1 MASWFGPMAADFSRM
16 ILMGD
21 PAYFRIKAGA
31 NSHTRNRWGQRKK
44 VDAVKARR
52 QWDQAVD
59 TLRSRGIQVEVL
71 PGSKEN
77 PGSVFPANAGFLLQK
92 DQNIPVRQRQFYLA
106 NLSPGRAGEREHYRK
121 VLDRLGFQVED
132 LPTALRFEGEADFF
146 PVAGGH
152 VLTYGRLCAPCWRP
166 RLGMPPYR
174 REYGF
179 RTDKAILQTL
189 RALCPGQKIWAL
201 ELAQEAYYHG
211 DTVLCSVGRKREH
224 LLVYAQGLTPVSLA
238 ALKSDFPGTLHMLS
252 DADAR
257 RFAANSFYVDAG
269 YEQWLF
275 CPAGLSE
282 AFHGLI
288 ASLGI
293 AAVPLDVSEFFEK
306 GGGSVKC
313 MLCDLGAAG
322 R

>member
-1 MASWFGPMAADFSRM
+1 MAADFSRM

-31 NSHTRNRWGQRKK
+31 NPHTRNRWGLRKK

-52 QWDQAVD
+52 QWDHAVG
-59 TLRSRGIQVEVL
+59 TFRAHGIQVEVL
-71 PGSKEN
+71 PGSKDN
-77 PGSVFPANAGFLLQK
+77 PGSVFPANAGFLLEK
-92 DQNIPVRQRQFYLA
+92 DKCMPVGQRRFYLA
-106 NLSPGRAGEREHYRK
+106 NLLSSRAGEKEIYRK
-121 VLDRLGFQVED
+121 ALDRLGFQVKD
-132 LPTALRFEGEADFF
+132 LPSALRFEGEADFF

-152 VLTYGRLCAPCWRP
+152 VLTYGRLCAPRWKP

-179 RTDKAILQTL
+179 RTDKEILQTL

-211 DTVLCSVGRKREH
+211 DTVLCAIGRKREH
-224 LLVYAQGLTPVSLA
+224 LLVYAQGLAPASLA

-252 DADAR
+252 EEDAR

-269 YEQWLF
+269 GQQWLF

-282 AFHGLI
+282 ELHRLI

-293 AAVPLDVSEFFEK
+293 QSVPLDVSEFFEK

-313 MLCDLGAAG
+313 MLCDLGAAELQS
-322 R
+322 